1 MPGLN
6 MDWPGLKT
14 HLNPLPILW
23 CLPTS
28 QKMKTDQYGQII
40 YNESDLVNMIMRDAT
55 IESLQ
60 GMLVEPGVNLE
71 TASAYLEQVPELVE
85 YAFTDMTVE
94 EFDAMKQNSWH
105 MPDEYKHMDIAEYIL
120 SLCDSDAQLQRC
132 GQELLLFQ
140 ERNLFDLLR
149 YLKYLVDTLRDNN
162 MIWGVGRG
170 SSVASYVL
178 YLLGVHRIDSMF
190 YDLDA
195 REFLR

>member
-1 MPGLN
+1 
-6 MDWPGLKT
+6 
-14 HLNPLPILW
+14 
-23 CLPTS
+23 
-28 QKMKTDQYGQII
+28 MKTDQYGQII
-40 YNESDLVNMIMRDAT
+40 YDESDLVSMIMRDAT
-55 IESLQ
+55 IE

-71 TASAYLEQVPELVE
+71 TASAYLEQVPKLVE

-94 EFDAMKQNSWH
+94 EFDVMKQNSWH
-105 MPDEYKHMDIAEYIL
+105 MPDEYRQLDIAEYIL

-149 YLKYLVDTLRDNN
+149 YLKYLVDTLKSNN

-190 YDLDA
+190 YDLDPS
-195 REFLR
+195 EFLR

>member
-1 MPGLN
+1 
-6 MDWPGLKT
+6 
-14 HLNPLPILW
+14 
-23 CLPTS
+23 
-28 QKMKTDQYGQII
+28 MKTDQYGEII
-40 YNESDLVNMIMRDAT
+40 YNEADLVNMVMRGIT
-55 IESLQ
+55 VEHLS

-85 YAFTDMTVE
+85 YAFTDMTVA

-105 MPDEYKHMDIAEYIL
+105 MPAEYQQLDIAEYIL
-120 SLCDSDAQLQRC
+120 SLCDTDNKLQRC
-132 GQELLLFQ
+132 GNELLLFQ

-149 YLKYLVDTLRDNN
+149 YLKYLVDTMRSHS

-178 YLLGVHRIDSMF
+178 YLLGVHRIDSIF

>member
-1 MPGLN
+1 
-6 MDWPGLKT
+6 
-14 HLNPLPILW
+14 
-23 CLPTS
+23 
-28 QKMKTDQYGQII
+28 MKTDQYGQII
-40 YNESDLVNMIMRDAT
+40 YNESDLVSMIMSGAT
-55 IESLQ
+55 IEGLK
-60 GMLVEPGVNLE
+60 GMLVESGLNLE

-120 SLCDSDAQLQRC
+120 SQCDSDAQLQRC
-132 GQELLLFQ
+132 GEELLLFQ

-149 YLKYLVDTLRDNN
+149 YLKYLVDTLRANN

-190 YDLDA
+190 YDLDPA
-195 REFLR
+195 EFLR

>member
-1 MPGLN
+1 
-6 MDWPGLKT
+6 
-14 HLNPLPILW
+14 
-23 CLPTS
+23 
-28 QKMKTDQYGQII
+28 MKTDQYSEII
-40 YNESDLVNMIMRDAT
+40 YNEADLVNMVMRGIT
-55 IESLQ
+55 VEHLS

-94 EFDAMKQNSWH
+94 EFDIMKQNSWH
-105 MPDEYKHMDIAEYIL
+105 MPEEYKNLDIAEYIL
-120 SLCDSDAQLQRC
+120 SLCDTDVQLQRC

-149 YLKYLVDTLRDNN
+149 YLKYLVDIMRSHN

-190 YDLDA
+190 YDLEPT
-195 REFLR
+195 EFLR